1 MQRDK
6 VEKLKTK
13 ILKTLSNGE
22 IKPNVLHNKVMKSKY
37 SIAQY
42 SAALDGLLEERKIA
56 FNGTFYHLEEVAI
69 CK

>member
-1 MQRDK
+1 MPHDK

-22 IKPNVLHNKVMKSKY
+22 TRPNTLHNKVMKSKY

-42 SAALDGLLEERKIA
+42 SAALDGLLEEQRIA
-56 FNGTFYHLEEVAI
+56 FNGTFYHLEEVNV